1 MPSHVEE
8 TPVVEEQALKLGN
21 LYPRIDNAAMMDTA
35 DSTLVRFGGKFEPSL
50 ITGARG
56 IYIYTAGGRKILDFT
71 SGQMSCLIGH
81 GHPEIVETITQ
92 HAAHLDHL
100 FSGMLSPPVVQLA
113 EKLTSLLPHGLDKAM
128 FLSTGGESN
137 EAAIKMAKIYTGK
150 FEIVGLGASWHGMT
164 GAASAT
170 TYHSGRTGYGPMVP
184 GNLVLPSP
192 NAYRSYLRHPDG
204 SYDWETELNYGWNLI
219 DTQSVGSLAAVIIEP
234 ILSSGGMHVLPK
246 GYLKAMKAHCEKREM
261 LLIVDEAQTGVGR
274 CGSMFA
280 IEHEEVTPD
289 ILTLSKTLGNGLPL
303 AAVITSNKIE
313 QTCYERGYLFYT
325 THVNDP
331 LPAAVGLK
339 VLEVVIR
346 ENLVERSRVAGLRL
360 NAGLKDLQRRYGCI
374 GDVRGRGLMAG
385 VEIITNLETKEQ
397 GIELAAALGDRMM
410 ELGLSANLLGTKSF
424 GGIFRIAP
432 PITITDEELEAGLAI
447 FEEAFKSTPGTMAR

>member
-1 MPSHVEE
+1 MPSQIPEK
-8 TPVVEEQALKLGN
+8 PVPDKEISRCNV
-21 LYPRIDNAAMMDTA
+21 LYPTIDNKAMMKTA
-35 DSTLVRFGGKFEPSL
+35 TSALARYGGKFEPTI
-50 ITGARG
+50 ITGAKG
-56 IYIYTAGGRKILDFT
+56 VYIFTAEGQKILDFT

-113 EKLTSLLPHGLDKAM
+113 EKLTGLLPPGLDKAM

-137 EAAIKMAKIYTGK
+137 EAAIKMAKMYTGK
-150 FEIVGLGASWHGMT
+150 FEIVALGASWHGMT
-164 GAASAT
+164 GSASAT
-170 TYHSGRTGYGPMVP
+170 TYHSGRTGYGPFVP

-192 NAYRSYLRHPDG
+192 NAYRSIFRRADG
-204 SYDWETELNYGWNLI
+204 SYDWEVELNYGWNLI

-234 ILSSGGMHVLPK
+234 ILSSGGMYVLPK

-280 IEHEEVTPD
+280 IEHEEVIPD

-303 AAVITSNKIE
+303 SAVITSNKIE
-313 QTCYERGYLFYT
+313 QTCFERGYLFYT
-325 THVNDP
+325 THINDP

-339 VLEVVIR
+339 VLEVVVR
-346 ENLVERSRVAGLRL
+346 DELVERSRVAGLRL
-360 NAGLKDLQRRYGCI
+360 NEGLLDLQRKYGCI

-385 VEIITNLETKEQ
+385 VEIVTNLETKEQ
-397 GIELAAALGDRMM
+397 GSELAATLGARMM

-432 PITITDEELEAGLAI
+432 PITITDEELNSALAI
-447 FEEAFKSTPGTMAR
+447 FEEALRSTPGTMVR

>member
-8 TPVVEEQALKLGN
+8 APVVEEQALKIGN
-21 LYPRIDNAAMMDTA
+21 LYPSIDNAAMMETA

-56 IYIYTAGGRKILDFT
+56 IYIYTAEGRKILDFT

-81 GHPEIVETITQ
+81 GYPEIVETITQ

-113 EKLTSLLPHGLDKAM
+113 EKLTSLLPHGLDRAM

-192 NAYRSYLRHPDG
+192 NAYRSYFRHPDG

-360 NAGLKDLQRRYGCI
+360 NAGLKDLQSKYGCI

>member
-1 MPSHVEE
+1 MPSQIKEE
-8 TPVVEEQALKLGN
+8 PATDMATSKCGC
-21 LYPRIDNAAMMDTA
+21 LYANIDNEAMMKTA
-35 DSTLVRFGGKFEPSL
+35 ISTLTRYGGKFEPNL
-50 ITGARG
+50 ITGAAG
-56 IYIYTAGGRKILDFT
+56 VYIFTADGRKILDFT

-92 HAAHLDHL
+92 HAAKLDHL
-100 FSGMLSPPVVQLA
+100 FSSMLSPPVVQLA
-113 EKLTSLLPHGLDKAM
+113 ETLTGLLPPGLDKAM
-128 FLSTGGESN
+128 FLSTGAESN
-137 EAAIKMAKIYTGK
+137 EAALKMAKLYTGN
-150 FEIVGLGASWHGMT
+150 FEIVALGASWHGMT

-170 TYHSGRTGYGPMVP
+170 TYHSGRRGYGPLVP

-192 NAYRSYLRHPDG
+192 NAYRSIFRHSNG
-204 SYDWETELNYGWNLI
+204 SYDWEAELNYGWSLI
-219 DTQSVGSLAAVIIEP
+219 DTQSVGSLAAMIIEP

-246 GYLKAMKAHCEKREM
+246 GYLKAMKGHCEKRGM

-280 IEHEEVTPD
+280 IEHEGVTPD

-303 AAVITSNKIE
+303 SAVVTSNEIE
-313 QTCYERGYLFYT
+313 QTCFERGYLFYT
-325 THVNDP
+325 THINDP

-339 VLEVVIR
+339 VLDVVVR
-346 ENLVERSRVAGLRL
+346 DCLVERSRVAGLRL
-360 NAGLKDLQRRYGCI
+360 NSGLLELQRRYGCI

-385 VEIITNLETKEQ
+385 VEIVTNLETKEQ
-397 GIELAAALGDRMM
+397 GVELAAALADRMM

-432 PITITDEELEAGLAI
+432 PITITDEELEAALVI
-447 FEEAFKSTPGTMAR
+447 FEEALKTTPGTMAQ